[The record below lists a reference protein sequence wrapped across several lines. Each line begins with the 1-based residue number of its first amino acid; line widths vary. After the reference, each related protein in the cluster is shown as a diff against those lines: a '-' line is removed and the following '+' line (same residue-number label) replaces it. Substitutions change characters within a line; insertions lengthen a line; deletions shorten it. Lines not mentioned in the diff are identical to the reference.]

1 MTDEFSAP
9 NDALA
14 HIIRAAGRREAPPMQ
29 AYERTLIAATH
40 VWQAKLRRRRWRQ
53 ATALV
58 AGLAMLA
65 VCIGIGV
72 RSLDSEL
79 SDAQPIAQI
88 VRVIGSAHIRRA
100 GSQRWVSLQEDA
112 APLSIGGVVRTET
125 ASAVALQLDGVSVRI
140 AGNADVVLESR
151 SRVRLV
157 RGKVYIDTGA
167 ANGDGRM
174 LVMTAT
180 GSVSDVGTQFEVQQ
194 LTDGYRV
201 RVREG
206 QVLMQHKNRRERG
219 EAGEQISFTRDQVD
233 MVTFAGNDPEWRW
246 TEALASAP
254 DIDDQP
260 LTVLLAWVARETGG
274 KIRYAAPAVERKATT
289 TILHGSIRHL
299 EPLQAL
305 AVMIATTDLQHEV
318 LPDGTIL
325 IK

>member
-1 MTDEFSAP
+1 MTDEFSEP
-9 NDALA
+9 NDSLA
-14 HIIRAAGRREAPPMQ
+14 HIIRAAGRREVPPMQ
-29 AYERTLIAATH
+29 AYERTFIAATH
-40 VWQAKLRRRRWRQ
+40 VWQAKLRRHRWRR
-53 ATALV
+53 ASALA

-72 RSLDSEL
+72 RSLDSKQ
-79 SDAQPIAQI
+79 SDPQPIAQ
-88 VRVIGSAHIRRA
+88 VMRVIGSAYIQLA
-100 GSQRWVSLQEDA
+100 GSRQWFSLQEDA
-112 APLSIGGVVRTET
+112 KPLPIGGVLRTET
-125 ASAVALQLDGVSVRI
+125 ASAVALRLEDVSVRI
-140 AGNADVVLESR
+140 AGDAEIVLESQ

-157 RGKVYIDTGA
+157 RGKVYVDTGA
-167 ANGDGRM
+167 DNGDRRM
-174 LVMTAT
+174 LVVTDT
-180 GSVSDVGTQFEVQQ
+180 GSVSDVGTQFEVQP
-194 LTDGYRV
+194 LPAGYRV

-206 QVLMQHKNRRERG
+206 QVLMQHEDRRERG
-219 EAGEQISFTRDQVD
+219 EAGEQISFVRNRVD
-233 MVTFAGNDPEWRW
+233 SVTFAKNDPEWRW
-246 TEALASAP
+246 AEVLASAP

-305 AVMIATTDLQHEV
+305 AVMMATTDLQHEV